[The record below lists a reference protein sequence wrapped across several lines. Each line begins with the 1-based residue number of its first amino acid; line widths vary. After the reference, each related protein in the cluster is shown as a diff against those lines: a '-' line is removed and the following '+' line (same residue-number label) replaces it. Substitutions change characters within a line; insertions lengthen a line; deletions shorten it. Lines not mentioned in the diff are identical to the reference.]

1 MEKSLDQ
8 MVTESEALVRTAYKV
23 GREHGHAD
31 GCLHEEAAYKRGVKD
46 GWATIINT
54 LKILGN
60 DEDIKP
66 EERAVMRALVHT
78 FSSEDAVEHTKSF
91 VEVRDMVVGV
101 KFVKEIEKIQ
111 KPKIIGFGEVKK

>member
-54 LKILGN
+54 LKMLGN
-60 DEDIKP
+60 DKDIKP
-66 EERAVMRALVHT
+66 EERAVMRALAHT
-78 FSSEDAVEHTKSF
+78 FSTEDAVEHTKSF
-91 VEVRDMVVGV
+91 VEVRDMM
-101 KFVKEIEKIQ
+101 K
-111 KPKIIGFGEVKK
+111 KPIVKIIGFGEVKNNGRQQ